1 MPSTKTVA
9 NYKFLANSN
18 ANYRAWTSETVLE
31 ASDPLHRVDH
41 DGSGRLEYVRGCQR
55 RKCQTKLSVLQQ
67 LPGPAMVLRDYPL
80 EPRAQVS
87 SGVQHDGFEQELAHP
102 EAQALAEALAV
113 NRTVQRLVIT
123 SPLSSDRGA
132 RVLLR
137 AVAKAN
143 GVLDLTLHIRSL
155 SPQSIGILGGL
166 LARASPPCA
175 LRRIDLSKTVLGDRG
190 LSLLSKSLRR
200 HGSLKH
206 LMVSRCQVGEA
217 GALALAAVLGNDG
230 GAGGLEELDLSW
242 NSIPPS
248 GMAAVCLALAG
259 ELHSPPAHVCT
270 VNVTLTNLD
279 LSWNRIGGGGGGV
292 RALARCLERNSSL
305 VRLDLRHTCLQ
316 GSDGEVTE
324 EDQCEASVL
333 AAGLAANDK
342 RLRVVRL
349 EGNSIGGNAKV
360 MRALLAC
367 APLLMFD
374 IEPGPAHANPE
385 QLWAS
390 LLPYSALA
398 QNASGHY
405 RFLVT
410 DPAQQKI
417 AVQILRRILID
428 GPETCRNELIE
439 GKPVRLLKLLAY
451 VEAGGMFE
459 RKSSRRTRE
468 VLPRYLG
475 GNTVLETGEDDQD
488 AQNEEKG
495 EQENKE
501 KGIVEFDYNEKR
513 VGLELISAEDGQQ
526 ALAAIKQ
533 LRAPVLRLG
542 LLRQLSADFQLDSY
556 LALQLLAAVPP
567 GIERQE
573 ALVILRSRLDPT
585 LVPAVARLMGE
596 GSMHALT
603 RRMGP
608 LTMFDRTNP
617 GGHFVLRLDRR
628 SDREV
633 LAQMF
638 ELAAMSAR
646 TNARQKNTFV
656 AITIVGLDA
665 MAAKSPAAIAAAATR
680 ARAHWEERMKSEG
693 IEASGQAGATSSSSK
708 DGAGEQQGDGDE
720 PQDETTEKKPT
731 VIEELRQ
738 VESLPFCVLPNST
751 KCTNPSS
758 CCHAR
763 TLTRGHTRQVLMPLD
778 PHRQALS
785 AFAHEQ
791 SHLRYGASVPGAVA
805 TKFGSQASMRRL
817 WHWARGNA
825 ADIAGGAGELQ
836 EVTLGGDEVAS
847 LQQESTLDDDVVE
860 VSAPSRVTEEQRKKI
875 QDVLA
880 ARGSQLRFVN
890 LIVFHLFRD

>member
-9 NYKFLANSN
+9 NYKFLANSD
-18 ANYRAWTSETVLE
+18 ANSRAWTSETVLE
-31 ASDPLHRVDH
+31 NSDPLHRVDH

-80 EPRAQVS
+80 EPRTQS
-87 SGVQHDGFEQELAHP
+87 SDGVQHDGFEQELAHP

-113 NRTVQRLVIT
+113 NRTVQQLVIT

-200 HGSLKH
+200 HGALKH

-259 ELHSPPAHVCT
+259 ELSASPPAQLST

-279 LSWNRIGGGGGGV
+279 LSWNRIGGGRGGGV

-316 GSDGEVTE
+316 GCDGEVTE
-324 EDQCEASVL
+324 EDECEASVL

-342 RLRVVRL
+342 RLRVLRL
-349 EGNSIGGNAKV
+349 EGNSIGGNVKV

-374 IEPGPAHANPE
+374 IDPGPAHSNPE

-390 LLPYSALA
+390 LLPYRALA
-398 QNASGHY
+398 QNGSGHY

-417 AVQILRRILID
+417 AVQILRRIVID
-428 GPETCRNELIE
+428 GPDTCRNELIE
-439 GKPVRLLKLLAY
+439 AKPVRLLKLLAY
-451 VEAGGMFE
+451 VEAGGIFV
-459 RKSSRRTRE
+459 RKSSQRTRE

-475 GNTVLETGEDDQD
+475 GNTVLETGEDDED
-488 AQNEEKG
+488 AQKEEEG
-495 EQENKE
+495 DQEDKE
-501 KGIVEFDYNEKR
+501 KGIVEFDYNEKH

-573 ALVILRSRLDPT
+573 ALIILRSRMEPA
-585 LVPAVARLMGE
+585 LVPAVAGLMGSD
-596 GSMHALT
+596 SMHALI

-608 LTMFDRTNP
+608 LAMFDRTNP
-617 GGHFVLRLDRR
+617 EGQFVLRLDRR

-646 TNARQKNTFV
+646 TNARLKKTFV

-665 MAAKSPAAIAAAATR
+665 IAAKSPAAIAAAATR
-680 ARAHWEERMKSEG
+680 ARAHWEERMKSED
-693 IEASGQAGATSSSSK
+693 IETSGQAGATSSSSK
-708 DGAGEQQGDGDE
+708 DGTGEQQGEGDE
-720 PQDETTEKKPT
+720 PQDESTEKKPT

-738 VESLPFCVLPNST
+738 VQSMPSCVLPYST
-751 KCTNPSS
+751 KCTNL
-758 CCHAR
+758 ALAG
-763 TLTRGHTRQVLMPLD
+763 TL
-778 PHRQALS
+778 
-785 AFAHEQ
+785 
-791 SHLRYGASVPGAVA
+791 
-805 TKFGSQASMRRL
+805 
-817 WHWARGNA
+817 
-825 ADIAGGAGELQ
+825 
-836 EVTLGGDEVAS
+836 
-847 LQQESTLDDDVVE
+847 
-860 VSAPSRVTEEQRKKI
+860 AP
-875 QDVLA
+875 
-880 ARGSQLRFVN
+880 
-890 LIVFHLFRD
+890 